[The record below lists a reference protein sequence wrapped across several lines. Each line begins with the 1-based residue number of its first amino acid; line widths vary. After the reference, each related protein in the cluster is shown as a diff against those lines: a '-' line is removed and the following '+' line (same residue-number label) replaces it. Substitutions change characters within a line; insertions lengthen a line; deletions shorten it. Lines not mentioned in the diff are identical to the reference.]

1 MISDFPPDWPLRTEN
16 ALRRAQIRIML
27 NTITS
32 DTLRFWQRAPHRSWN
47 DISRL
52 LLAQMATVDRLYP
65 EAGVLDAA
73 SRQTAVRFFAK
84 NVDATI
90 TGLGRRTGDR
100 PGPATLR
107 LMEALRIPTH
117 QEPQ

>member
-1 MISDFPPDWPLRTEN
+1 MRTEN

-27 NTITS
+27 HTIMS
-32 DTLRFWQRAPHRSWN
+32 DTLGFWQRAPHRTWN

-65 EAGVLDAA
+65 EAGVLDVP
-73 SRQTAVRFFAK
+73 SRQTAVRFFAR
-84 NVDATI
+84 NADATI
-90 TGLGRRTGDR
+90 TGFGRRTGDR

-107 LMEALRIPTH
+107 LMEALRIPAH